1 MALGCLG
8 KVINTDISSSSGKMP
23 VEYML
28 LYKSV
33 SLSTPKSLRAFSISV
48 VIPSSPGALPS
59 WEFFNAF

>member
-1 MALGCLG
+1 MALGCLD

-48 VIPSSPGALPS
+48 VIP
-59 WEFFNAF
+59 